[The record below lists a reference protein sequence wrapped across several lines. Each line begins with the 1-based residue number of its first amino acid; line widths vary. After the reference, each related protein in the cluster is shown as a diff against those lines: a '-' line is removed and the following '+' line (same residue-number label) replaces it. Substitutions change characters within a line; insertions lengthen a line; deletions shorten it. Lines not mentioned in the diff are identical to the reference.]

1 MLPSLA
7 LVVAALAAGSPAKPE
22 AASVRQA
29 RVAREAEVR
38 SAFASA
44 KVAYPPKELL
54 LRAFK
59 EEGVLEL
66 WAGNGKGAPLVQVRS
81 YPVCAKSGGLGPK
94 RRQGDMQ
101 VPEGFY
107 RIVHFNPFSS
117 FHLSLGLDYPNASDR
132 LRGGKGDLGGNIY
145 IHGSCV
151 TIGCIPIEDGP
162 IEEVYLA
169 AADFKAATGREI
181 PVHVFPR
188 RMDEEGMRA
197 LEQLAAG
204 DAALLA
210 FWRELAPAYAAFEES
225 RRPPQIRVDKKSGA
239 YVISETAGASKGP
252 ARTAETK

>member
-1 MLPSLA
+1 MFPSLA
-7 LVVAALAAGSPAKPE
+7 IVLAALVAGSPAKPE

-29 RVAREAEVR
+29 RAARQGEVR
-38 SAFASA
+38 GAFESA
-44 KVAYPPKELL
+44 KISYPPKELL

-81 YPVCAKSGGLGPK
+81 YPICAKSGGLGPK

-107 RIVHFNPFSS
+107 RINHFNPFSS

-132 LRGGKGDLGGNIY
+132 IRGGRGDLGGSIY

-151 TIGCIPIEDGP
+151 TIGCIPIEDVA

-169 AADFKAATGREI
+169 AADFRAATGREI

-188 RMDEEGMRA
+188 RMDEDGMRA

-204 DAALLA
+204 DAVLLA
-210 FWRELAPAYAAFEES
+210 FWRELAAAYSAFEES
-225 RRPPQIRVDKKSGA
+225 KRPPQIRVDKKTGA
-239 YVISETAGASKGP
+239 YVVSKG
-252 ARTAETK
+252 K